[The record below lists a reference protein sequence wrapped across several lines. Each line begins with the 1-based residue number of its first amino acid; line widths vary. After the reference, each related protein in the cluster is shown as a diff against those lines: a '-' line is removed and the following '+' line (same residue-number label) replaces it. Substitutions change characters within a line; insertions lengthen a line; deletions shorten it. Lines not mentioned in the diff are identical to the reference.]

1 MTLNHR
7 ARTGAV
13 AVVAILAV
21 ALASCS
27 SPAPSVPKPSA
38 PATSR
43 PSPSASPSASGPI
56 TIAFAG
62 DVHFAGRTA
71 KLLDDPS
78 TAFGPI
84 AKQFQSADLAL
95 VNLET
100 AVTTGGSAEPKQYRF
115 RTPGTAFDALRAAG
129 IDAAVMANNHALDYG
144 QAGLAD
150 TLAEAKKRDYPVVG
164 IGHNADQAWAPWIAT
179 VRGTR
184 IAFIAVSQLHE
195 LSDVW
200 TATDQ
205 KPGEASAWVN
215 LPRTIA
221 AVKAARKQADVVI
234 VYVHGGT
241 EGQQCA
247 TPAQQTLAKQLS
259 EAGADAYIETH
270 AHLLLGAGW
279 LGSTYVAYG
288 LGNFLWWEDNAL
300 SNDTGVLTL
309 SISGKK
315 VTGGK
320 FVPAWITRTGQ
331 PEVATG
337 SEGRRITKKF
347 EQLRSCTKLAATA
360 E

>member
-1 MTLNHR
+1 MSTL
-7 ARTGAV
+7 
-13 AVVAILAV
+13 AVVLV
-21 ALASCS
+21 AALTIAACS
-27 SPAPSVPKPSA
+27 SATPAPPPPTKAVPKVA
-38 PATSR
+38 
-43 PSPSASPSASGPI
+43 PSPTDSGPI
-56 TIAFAG
+56 TISFAG

-78 TAFGPI
+78 TAFGSI
-84 AKQFQSADLAL
+84 AKEFQSSDLAL

-100 AVTTGGSAEPKQYRF
+100 AVTTGGAPQPKQYKF
-115 RTPGTAFDALRAAG
+115 RTPGTAFDALKAAG
-129 IDAAVMANNHALDYG
+129 IDAAIMANNHALDYG
-144 QAGLAD
+144 QAGLAE
-150 TLAEAKKRDYPVVG
+150 TLSEAGKRKFPVVG
-164 IGHNADQAWAPWIAT
+164 IGHDADQAWAPWI
-179 VRGTR
+179 VDVKGTK

-200 TATDQ
+200 TATDT

-259 EAGADAYIETH
+259 AAGADAYIETH

-279 LGSTYVAYG
+279 IGRTYVDYG

-300 SNDTGVLTL
+300 SNDTGVLKVT
-309 SISGKK
+309 IKDKK
-315 VTGGK
+315 VTGGQ
-320 FVPAWITRTGQ
+320 FIPAFITKTGQ
-331 PEVATG
+331 PVVQTG
-337 SEGRRITKKF
+337 EEGARITKKF
-347 EQLRSCTKLAATA
+347 NDLHACTKLAATPSD
-360 E
+360 